1 MGVMDGK
8 QGVIFGIANELSI
21 AWAIAQQLHR
31 AGAQVGYTHL
41 PDKDPERPKNRN
53 KVARLVEP
61 LGSKFLVPCDVGSDA
76 QLDETFATIKAEFGK
91 IDFLVHSVAFAPPA
105 DLTGPVYKSSRAGFQ
120 LAMDISCYSLMA
132 MCGRAREI
140 LNPGGSVLALTYLGG
155 EKVIPGYN
163 LMGLCKAALE
173 NAVGYLAHEL
183 GPEGFRVNC
192 ISAGPIRTLS
202 VKGVSGSDK
211 MFELYDVAAP
221 LRRNVTAEEVGK
233 AGLFLLSDLGSGVSA
248 ETLHVD
254 AGYHIMGA
262 PPHDAAVLGGNAG

>member
-8 QGVIFGIANELSI
+8 RGVVFGIANELSI
-21 AWAIAQQLHR
+21 AWAISRNLHE
-31 AGAQVGYTHL
+31 AGATIGYTHL
-41 PDKDPERPKNRN
+41 PDKDPNRPKNRN

-61 LGSKFLVPCDVGSDA
+61 IDSKFLVPCDVSSDEN
-76 QLDETFATIKAEFGK
+76 LDETFETIKSEFGK
-91 IDFLVHSVAFAPPA
+91 IDFLVHSVAFAPPT
-105 DLTGPVYKSSRAGFQ
+105 DLTGPVYASSREGFK
-120 LAMDISCYSLMA
+120 LAMDISCYSLIA

-140 LNPGGSVLALTYLGG
+140 MNPGGSILALTYLGG

-173 NAVGYLAHEL
+173 NSIGYLASEL
-183 GPEGFRVNC
+183 GRDQIRVNC

-211 MFELYDVAAP
+211 MFDLYDVAAP
-221 LRRNVTAEEVGK
+221 LRRNVTADEVGK

-254 AGYHIMGA
+254 AGYHAMGA
-262 PPHDAAVLGGNAG
+262 PPQDAASLSSGEG

>member
-8 QGVIFGIANELSI
+8 CGVVFGIANELSI
-21 AWAIAQQLHR
+21 AWAISQQLHA
-31 AGAQVGYTHL
+31 AGATLGYTHL
-41 PDKDPERPKNRN
+41 PDKDLDRPKNRN

-61 LGSKFLVPCDVGSDA
+61 LGSKFLIPCDVSSDA
-76 QLDETFATIKAEFGK
+76 QLDETFATIQREMGK

-105 DLTGPVYKSSRAGFQ
+105 DLTGPVYKASRDGFK
-120 LAMDISCYSLMA
+120 LAMDISCYSLLA

-140 LNPGGSVLALTYLGG
+140 MNPGGSILALTYLGG

-173 NAVGYLAHEL
+173 NSILYLASEL
-183 GPEGFRVNC
+183 GKDKIRVNC

-202 VKGVSGSDK
+202 IKGVAGSDK
-211 MFELYDVAAP
+211 MFDLYDMAAP

-233 AGLFLLSDLGSGVSA
+233 AALFLLSDMASGVSA

-254 AGYHIMGA
+254 AGYHAVGA
-262 PPHDAAVLGGNAG
+262 PPQDAAPLAGA

>member
-1 MGVMDGK
+1 MDGK

-21 AWAIAQQLHR
+21 AWAIAQQLQK
-31 AGAQVGYTHL
+31 AGAAIGYTHL

-61 LGSKFLVPCDVGSDA
+61 IGSKFLIPCDVSSDE
-76 QLDETFATIKAEFGK
+76 QLDQTFDHIKAEFGK
-91 IDFLVHSVAFAPPA
+91 VDFLVHSVAFAPPA
-105 DLTGPVYKSSRAGFQ
+105 DLTGPVYRSSRDGFK
-120 LAMDISCYSLMA
+120 LAMDISVYSLIA
-132 MCGRAREI
+132 MCGRAQGI

-173 NAVGYLAHEL
+173 NSILYLAHEL
-183 GPEGFRVNC
+183 GPQGVRVNC

-202 VKGVSGSDK
+202 VKGVSGSDR
-211 MFELYDVAAP
+211 MFDLYDVAAP

-233 AGLFLLSDLGSGVSA
+233 AALFLLSDLGSGVSA

-254 AGYHIMGA
+254 AGYHGMGA
-262 PPHDAAVLGGNAG
+262 PPYEAGLLGAS

>member
-1 MGVMDGK
+1 MGIMDGK

-21 AWAIAQQLHR
+21 AWAIAQQLHA
-31 AGAQVGYTHL
+31 AGATIGYTHL

-61 LGSKFLVPCDVGSDA
+61 TGAKFLVPCDVSSDA
-76 QLDETFATIKAEFGK
+76 QLDETFAAIKSQFGK

-105 DLTGPVYKSSRAGFQ
+105 DLTGPVYRSSRDGFK
-120 LAMDISCYSLMA
+120 LAMDISCYSLIA

-140 LNPGGSVLALTYLGG
+140 LNPGGSILALTYLGG
-155 EKVIPGYN
+155 EAVIPGYN

-173 NAVGYLAHEL
+173 NAVGYLASEL
-183 GPEGFRVNC
+183 GPDGIRVNC

-202 VKGVSGSDK
+202 IKGVAGSDK
-211 MFELYDVAAP
+211 MFTLYDLAAP

-233 AGLFLLSDLGSGVSA
+233 AALFLLSDLGSGVSA

-262 PPHDAAVLGGNAG
+262 PPHEAGEAGAAG

>member
-1 MGVMDGK
+1 MSLMDGK
-8 QGVIFGIANELSI
+8 TGVVLGIANELSI
-21 AWAIAQQLHR
+21 AWAIAQQLHQ
-31 AGAQVGYTHL
+31 AGATIGYTHL

-61 LGSKFLVPCDVGSDA
+61 LGAKFLLPCDVSSDA
-76 QLDETFATIKAEFGK
+76 QLDETFAAIQREFGQ
-91 IDFLVHSVAFAPPA
+91 IDFLVHSIAFAPPA
-105 DLTGPVYKSSRAGFQ
+105 DLVGPVYKSSRDGFK
-120 LAMDISCYSLMA
+120 LAMDVSCYSLIA
-132 MCGRAREI
+132 LCGRARE
-140 LNPGGSVLALTYLGG
+140 LLRPGGSILALTYLGG

-173 NAVGYLAHEL
+173 SAVGYLASEL
-183 GPEGFRVNC
+183 GPSGIRVNC

-202 VKGVSGSDK
+202 IKGVAGSDK
-211 MFELYDVAAP
+211 MFALYDLAAP

-233 AGLFLLSDLGSGVSA
+233 AALFLLSDLGSGVTA

-262 PPHDAAVLGGNAG
+262 PPQEAGDLGTSGG

>member
-1 MGVMDGK
+1 MGLMEGK
-8 QGVIFGIANELSI
+8 KGVVFGIANELSI
-21 AWAIAQQLHR
+21 AWGITKHLAE
-31 AGAQVGYTHL
+31 AGAEIGFTHL
-41 PDKDPERPKNRN
+41 PDKDPNRPKNRN

-61 LGSKFLVPCDVGSDA
+61 IGAKFLIPCDVSSDE
-76 QLDETFATIKAEFGK
+76 QLDETFATIQNEFGT

-105 DLTGPVYKSSRAGFQ
+105 DLTGPVYASSREGFK
-120 LAMDISCYSLMA
+120 LAMEISAYSLIAMA
-132 MCGRAREI
+132 GRARTI
-140 LNPGGSVLALTYLGG
+140 MNPGGSLLALTYLGG

-173 NAVGYLAHEL
+173 SCVGYLASEL
-183 GPEGFRVNC
+183 GPEGIRVNC

-211 MFELYDVAAP
+211 MFSLYDIAAP

-233 AGLFLLSDLGSGVSA
+233 AGLFLLSELSSGVTA

-254 AGYHIMGA
+254 AGYHVMGA
-262 PPHDAAVLGGNAG
+262 PPQDAGSRDAKS